1 MNIDE
6 QDIRFLKRAIQ
17 LAEEKSSD
25 GKHGPFGAVIV
36 KEGRILA
43 EGWNQV
49 VATFDPTAHAEV
61 VAIRQACRL
70 IGTWELSRCTLY
82 ASCEPCPMC
91 LAAVYWARIERVVY
105 AADRR
110 DAAAAGFDDERL
122 YQELHIPPA
131 ERSLP
136 MRQALQEEGRKVLAK
151 WMENPRRIP
160 Y

>member
-6 QDIRFLKRAIQ
+6 QDILFLKRAIQ

-25 GKHGPFGAVIV
+25 GQHGPFGAVIV

-49 VATFDPTAHAEV
+49 VATQDPTAHAEV
-61 VAIRQACRL
+61 VAIRQACRM
-70 IGTWELSRCTLY
+70 IGTWKLTGCTLY

-110 DAAAAGFDDERL
+110 DAAAAGFDDEQL
-122 YQELHIPPA
+122 YQELRIPPA

-151 WMENPRRIP
+151 WVENPERIP

>member
-1 MNIDE
+1 MSIDE
-6 QDIRFLKRAIQ
+6 QDIRFLRHAMQ

-25 GKHGPFGAVIV
+25 GQHGPFGAVIV

-49 VATFDPTAHAEV
+49 VATQDPTAHAEV
-61 VAIRQACRL
+61 VAIRRACRL
-70 IGTWELSRCTLY
+70 IGDWKLTGCTLY

-110 DAAAAGFDDERL
+110 DAAAAGFADERL
-122 YQELHIPPA
+122 YQELCIPPA
-131 ERSLP
+131 ARTIP

-151 WMENPRRIP
+151 WVENPERIP